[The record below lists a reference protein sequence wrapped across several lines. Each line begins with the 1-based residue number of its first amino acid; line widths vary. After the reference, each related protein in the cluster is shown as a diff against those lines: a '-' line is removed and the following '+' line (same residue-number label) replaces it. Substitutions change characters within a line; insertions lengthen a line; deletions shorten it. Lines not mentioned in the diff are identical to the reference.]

1 VRSAGLDLVKWTAIV
16 TMVADHVRFLWPA
29 AEGLFIV
36 GRLAFPLFCLAI
48 AVNVGR
54 STPGR
59 LFTRANL
66 RYLGWMLAF
75 MVLSEGPYR
84 WLDPATQ
91 TFSVIP
97 TLTLGLLVAWA
108 VHHPPASA
116 RLIGLGA
123 VLIATGCSAQLMYG
137 LPGVLLPAAWLMA
150 RSRGGV
156 AWLLPCLLAVAGNL
170 TNSWLF
176 EHLLAPVTLLTM
188 AAAALAIPVGCM
200 LLRHD
205 HWPVPAVGR
214 WGYLFY
220 PLHLLVIKALQWML

>member
-1 VRSAGLDLVKWTAIV
+1 MRSAGLDLVKWTAIV
-16 TMVADHVRFLWPA
+16 TMVADHLRYLWPA
-29 AEGLFIV
+29 ADGLFIV

-54 STPGR
+54 SPAGS
-59 LFTRANL
+59 LFTRGNV
-66 RYLGWMLAF
+66 RYLSWMLAF
-75 MVLSEGPYR
+75 AVLSEGPYR

-91 TFSVIP
+91 TLSVIP
-97 TLTLGLLVAWA
+97 TLTLGLLVAWG
-108 VHHPPASA
+108 VRHPQLPA

-123 VLIATGCSAQLMYG
+123 LLIATLFSAQLMYG

-150 RSRGGV
+150 HSRGGA

-176 EHLLAPVTLLTM
+176 GHLMAPFTLLTL
-188 AAAALAIPVGCM
+188 AAATLAIPIGCR
-200 LLRHD
+200 LLRCD
-205 HWPVPAVGR
+205 HRPVPAVGR

-220 PLHLLVIKALQWML
+220 PLHLLVIKGLQGLL

>member
-16 TMVADHVRFLWPA
+16 TMVADHLRFLWPA
-29 AEGLFIV
+29 ADGLFIV

-54 STPGR
+54 SPQGQ
-59 LFTRANL
+59 LFTRGNL

-75 MVLSEGPYR
+75 AVLSEGPYR

-91 TFSVIP
+91 TLSVIP
-97 TLTLGLLVAWA
+97 TLTLGLLAAWA
-108 VHHPPASA
+108 VWHPQLQA

-123 VLIATGCSAQLMYG
+123 LLIATLFSAQLMYG
-137 LPGVLLPAAWLMA
+137 LPGVLLPAALLVA
-150 RSRGGV
+150 RNHGGV
-156 AWLLPCLLAVAGNL
+156 AWLLTCLLAVAGNL

-176 EHLLAPVTLLTM
+176 EHLTAPVTVLTM
-188 AAAALAIPVGCM
+188 IAALLAIPLGCL
-200 LLRHD
+200 LLRCD
-205 HWPVPAVGR
+205 DRPVPAVGR

-220 PLHLLVIKALQWML
+220 PLHLLIIKGLQGVL